1 MVFLFRIFFITLKW
15 FFQLLL
21 STGDNVELTYINRPE
36 GRVFDWLFEPMTLLK
51 EQIKAAN
58 LESTEE
64 EYLYKLALY
73 CGDARMM
80 TSWQNGG
87 VAPADAVKRA
97 QLQGLSRRYNS
108 ALLPLCDLNHSL
120 CRLSQTPCQSRLP
133 CLFWD
138 SSLQDIILCAS
149 IVSMLETYFLN

>member
-1 MVFLFRIFFITLKW
+1 
-15 FFQLLL
+15 
-21 STGDNVELTYINRPE
+21 
-36 GRVFDWLFEPMTLLK
+36 MTLLK

-80 TSWQNGG
+80 TSCQNGG
-87 VAPADAVKRA
+87 VAPADVVKRA
-97 QLQGLSRRYNS
+97 QLEGLSRRYNS

-120 CRLSQTPCQSRLP
+120 CLLSQTPCQSP
-133 CLFWD
+133 TCLMW
-138 SSLQDIILCAS
+138 SYSLCNSDPFDLVKFSFDTTPPTVLKNA
-149 IVSMLETYFLN
+149 

>member
-1 MVFLFRIFFITLKW
+1 
-15 FFQLLL
+15 
-21 STGDNVELTYINRPE
+21 
-36 GRVFDWLFEPMTLLK
+36 MTLLK

-80 TSWQNGG
+80 TSWQNDG

-97 QLQGLSRRYNS
+97 QLEGLSRRS
-108 ALLPLCDLNHSL
+108 LAPACCRRPWVASARALSSPADRGHSFSRAGRKIEATLTISRMPTFRRRFEAVVKALLQEA
-120 CRLSQTPCQSRLP
+120 RQG
-133 CLFWD
+133 
-138 SSLQDIILCAS
+138 LQKNGNVIEQAL
-149 IVSMLETYFLN
+149 